1 MSDELDKYGRYVDP
15 AEAYQ
20 QFMLKLFDVE
30 EEARE
35 LGYSKEALSRLH
47 EARLMFIAEF
57 KNNFPGYGKG
67 RAIWE

>member
-1 MSDELDKYGRYVDP
+1 MSEERDVYGRLVDP

-20 QFMLKLFDVE
+20 QFMLGLFDVE

-35 LGYSKEALSRLH
+35 LGYSKEALARLH
-47 EARLMFIAEF
+47 EARLIFIAEF
-57 KNNFPGYGKG
+57 KNKFPGYGKG